1 MLGAGRRQ
9 GRPGQAWTHRCS
21 PVKTVGSEW
30 ILDDILAT
38 NQQALLLGQMLWVE
52 DGKNLE
58 GTVDC

>member
-1 MLGAGRRQ
+1 M
-9 GRPGQAWTHRCS
+9 
-21 PVKTVGSEW
+21 KTVGSEW
-30 ILDDILAT
+30 ILVDILAT